1 MKHASSSL
9 NNASPAVDDLFSG
22 NVGTMPVTVG
32 AGTYV
37 RGEVLGL
44 VDNTYGKLSAAGA
57 SAAAVMPF
65 SLVVAEGKTTTIA
78 VYTEGDFNED
88 ALVIGDADLD
98 DVKTSLR
105 KFGITSRKWGAA
117 PTKF

>member
-9 NNASPAVDDLFSG
+9 NNASPAPDDLYAG
-22 NVGTMPVTVG
+22 DVGTMPVVVG
-32 AGTYV
+32 EGTYV

-44 VDNTYGKLSAAGA
+44 VGNVYGKLSVEGA

-65 SLVVAEGKTTTIA
+65 PLVVAAGATTKIA

-88 ALVIGDADLD
+88 ALVIGDAVLD

-117 PTKF
+117 PTNF